1 MGIGK
6 NLLLV
11 SALLLA
17 SRSAAA
23 QAVRGELL
31 EGASGRP
38 VAGALVVLLDGAGKQ
53 VGGGFT
59 DAAGEFLV
67 QAPGPGSYTLRAE
80 RVGFA
85 AVRSPALRL
94 AAGQTVT
101 HDLETG
107 SEAVKLEGL
116 VVRAEKRRCAAL
128 PEAGEATAALWEE
141 ARKALG
147 AAALTQARRSFRF
160 TVQQHV
166 RMLDASSL
174 QVESEQS
181 RRMTGFAGSPFES
194 APAERLVRE
203 GFTRQEGDST
213 VYYGPDAAVL
223 LSDEFLDTHCFRVQ
237 ESEGAARGLV
247 GLAFEPVRGRRL
259 PDIRGALWLDP
270 ATAELRHLEYTY
282 TGLDLL
288 GPSGRLGGRVE
299 FERLPSGEWIVPRWR
314 ILMPVVGTDT
324 LSVAGQVRERRK
336 VAAIRE
342 GAGEVLEV
350 RTPAGV
356 LVRSAA
362 RASLSGVVFDSTRS
376 APLAGARVRLAGTA
390 VEAETDAGGRFRIP
404 DAAEGRYRVVVDH
417 PRVDSLEWTAP
428 ALTVDLRRD
437 AETEVRLAVPPLASV
452 LAARCPPLERR
463 GGTGVVVGVVKQAGA
478 AAPPPATP
486 VVLSWAA
493 DGTVPA
499 GRTVAWTDALG
510 NYHACAVPFGVAVE
524 ARVGSP
530 SAPAAELRAS
540 AERATRHDLV
550 LAAPPAAVAAAP
562 RVLEPLVV
570 TAAPPLA
577 RRTRSSGVRMDVL
590 VREEVERLRG
600 IALHAGDL
608 VRRFPGVG
616 IQENMVRGVVVGVC
630 VRQTRKREGSPCA
643 AVFVDGVFQPNGAE
657 ELARLNLSRIESIEF
672 VPPVLARSRYGREAE
687 GGALLVYTIGNGPYA
702 ARPGS

>member
-1 MGIGK
+1 MASWK
-6 NLLLV
+6 NLVLV
-11 SALLLA
+11 AGLLLA
-17 SRSAAA
+17 GRSAAA
-23 QAVRGELL
+23 QAVRGELV

-53 VGGGFT
+53 VGGGFA
-59 DAAGEFLV
+59 DADGGFLV

-101 HDLETG
+101 HDLEMG
-107 SEAVKLEGL
+107 SEAVRLEGL
-116 VVRAEKRRCAAL
+116 VVRGEKRRCAAL
-128 PEAGEATAALWEE
+128 PDAGEQTAALWEE

-147 AAALTQARRSFRF
+147 ATAWTQARRSFRF
-160 TVQQHV
+160 TLQQHV

-174 QVESEQS
+174 QVQSEQS

-194 APAERLVRE
+194 VPAERLVRE

-213 VYYGPDAAVL
+213 VYYAPDAGVL
-223 LSDEFLDTHCFRVQ
+223 LSDEFLDSHCFRVQ
-237 ESEGAARGLV
+237 EGEGAARGLV
-247 GLAFEPVRGRRL
+247 GLGFEPVRGRGL
-259 PDIRGALWLDP
+259 PDVRGVLWLDP

-350 RTPAGV
+350 RTPGGV

-404 DAAEGRYRVVVDH
+404 DAAEGRYRVVVAH

-428 ALTVDLRRD
+428 AVTVDLRRE
-437 AETEVRLAVPPLASV
+437 AVNEVRLAVPPLAAV

-478 AAPPPATP
+478 AAPPATP

-570 TAAPPLA
+570 TAASPLD

-616 IQENMVRGVVVGVC
+616 IQENLVRGVVQGVC
-630 VRQTRKREGSPCA
+630 VRQLRKREGSPCA

-657 ELARLNLSRIESIEF
+657 ELARLNLSRIESLEF
-672 VPPVLARSRYGREAE
+672 VPPLLARSRYGGDAE
-687 GGALLVYTIGNGPYA
+687 GGALLVFTIGNGPYA

>member
-1 MGIGK
+1 MTPRK
-6 NLLLV
+6 TLLV
-11 SALLLA
+11 VVALLLLA
-17 SRSAAA
+17 SRSVAA

-59 DAAGEFLV
+59 DAAGGFLV

-94 AAGQTVT
+94 AAGETVT
-101 HDLETG
+101 HDLEAG
-107 SEAVKLEGL
+107 SEAVRLEGL
-116 VVRAEKRRCAAL
+116 VVRAEKRRCAVLA
-128 PEAGEATAALWEE
+128 EAGEATAALWEE

-147 AAALTQARRSFRF
+147 ATAWTQSRRSFRF
-160 TVQQHV
+160 TVQQHA

-174 QVESEQS
+174 RVESEQS
-181 RRMTGFAGSPFES
+181 RRTAGFAGSPFVS
-194 APAERLVRE
+194 VPAERLVRE

-213 VYYGPDAAVL
+213 VYYAPDAGVL

-237 ESEGAARGLV
+237 EGEGAARGMA

-259 PDIRGALWLDP
+259 PDVRGVLWLDP

-288 GPSGRLGGRVE
+288 GPTGRLGGRVE

-342 GAGEVLEV
+342 GGGEVLEV

-362 RASLSGVVFDSTRS
+362 RASLAGTVWDSTRA

-390 VEAETDAGGRFRIP
+390 VAAATDAAGRFRIP

-417 PRVDSLEWTAP
+417 PRVDSLEWTSP
-428 ALTVDLRRD
+428 GVTVDLRRE
-437 AETEVRLAVPPLASV
+437 AENEVRLAVPPLASV
-452 LAARCPPLERR
+452 LAARCAALERR
-463 GGTGVVVGVVKQAGA
+463 GGTGVVVGVVKQAD
-478 AAPPPATP
+478 AAPPPPGTP

-493 DGTVPA
+493 GGAAPA

-524 ARVGSP
+524 ARAGSP

-540 AERATRHDLV
+540 PERPTRHDLV
-550 LAAPPAAVAAAP
+550 LAAAPAAAA

-570 TAAPPLA
+570 TAASPLA

-590 VREEVERLRG
+590 VREEVERLQG

-608 VRRFPGVG
+608 VRRFPGVT
-616 IQENMVRGVVVGVC
+616 IQENLVNGVTLGVC
-630 VRQTRKREGSPCA
+630 VRHLRKREGSPCA
-643 AVFVDGVFQPNGAE
+643 AVFVDGVFQPDGAG

-672 VPPVLARSRYGREAE
+672 VPPILARSRYGAEGE
-687 GGALLVYTIGNGPYA
+687 GGAVLVHTIGNGPYA